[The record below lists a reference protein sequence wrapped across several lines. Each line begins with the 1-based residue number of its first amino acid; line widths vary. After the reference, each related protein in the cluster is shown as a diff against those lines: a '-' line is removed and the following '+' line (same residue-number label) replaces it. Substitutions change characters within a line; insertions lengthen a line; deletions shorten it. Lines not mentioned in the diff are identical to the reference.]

1 MLENP
6 STAFG
11 DDLDEKPVQ
20 AEVPSDLGVEGRGQH
35 VTLTHRDDPTGGG
48 AGLHPRQHL
57 GTRPDLLD
65 PRRTDEHRVHRA
77 LRAVGDTPHDEVG
90 LERVHL
96 APAGVAA
103 AWPSRSA
110 ATPSGARWPRSRP
123 T

>member
-20 AEVPSDLGVEGRGQH
+20 AEVPRDLGVEGRGQH

-65 PRRTDEHRVHRA
+65 PRRTDEHLSLIHISEPTR
-77 LRAVGDTPHDEVG
+77 LGMISYAVFCLKKKKKKKKTNKT
-90 LERVHL
+90 RKTKK
-96 APAGVAA
+96 
-103 AWPSRSA
+103 RKKKKKKKKK
-110 ATPSGARWPRSRP
+110 TKK
-123 T
+123 